1 MVAKVTALFS
11 RVVPFYLIP
20 SGQASDH
27 EQFDAYPVTV
37 SPTMLL
43 KAVKLRE
50 MKNKMDDLFMD
61 MPAPEENTQAEADTF
76 IELLKEL

>member
-20 SGQASDH
+20 AGQASDH

-37 SPTMLL
+37 SPTMVL
-43 KAVKLRE
+43 KAVMLRE
-50 MKNKMDDLFMD
+50 MKTKMEDLFME
-61 MPAPEENTQAEADTF
+61 MPAPEENTQAEADAF
-76 IELLKEL
+76 VELLRAL